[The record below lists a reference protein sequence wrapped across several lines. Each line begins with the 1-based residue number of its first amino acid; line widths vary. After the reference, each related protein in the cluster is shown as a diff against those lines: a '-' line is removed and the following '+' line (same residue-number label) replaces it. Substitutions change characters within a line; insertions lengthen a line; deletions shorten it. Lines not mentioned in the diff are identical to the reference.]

1 MYCRFNASCYK
12 DDLNCIQENLFSL
25 LVLYM
30 ISVSEFGE
38 FSAGTFDS
46 IIELNT
52 LSKDK
57 LGHNHS
63 APNFR
68 GR

>member
-1 MYCRFNASCYK
+1 
-12 DDLNCIQENLFSL
+12 
-25 LVLYM
+25 M

-52 LSKDK
+52 LSKEK